1 MTGRQKAAAAG
12 NRGYLLSIPRS
23 GPEVPRSGPEVPRS
37 GPREVPRTGAS
48 TARRRLDGSMLPRSL
63 DELDAASICGFQP
76 HHEDQRYPYDENG
89 G

>member
-12 NRGYLLSIPRS
+12 NRGYLLSI
-23 GPEVPRSGPEVPRS
+23 PRSGPEVPRS